1 MKHSAALFAGFAA
14 LAVAGP
20 ASAQQWPW
28 PFGPSQQSYPPYG
41 YDDRPGSITFY
52 EYPNFGGRS
61 VTVQGEQ
68 TNFSRIDFND
78 RARSARAN
86 GSFMICED
94 AEFRGRCERVS
105 GDVRDLNYYGLSGR
119 VSSARVDAYGAGDP
133 YRDPYYG
140 DRPGGGYGQ
149 GYGQGYGSPRREGV
163 EGRTAVFF
171 PTPRVNNSPIAARG
185 QGSADQFCRAAG
197 YGSSLYYSQG
207 ERMRDA
213 VDQDGRRVDAPVLRD
228 VLCRR

>member
-1 MKHSAALFAGFAA
+1 MKRSAALFAGITA
-14 LAVAGP
+14 LAMAGA

-28 PFGPSQQSYPPYG
+28 PFGQTQQSYPPYG
-41 YDDRPGSITFY
+41 YDDRQGSITFY
-52 EYPNFGGRS
+52 EFPNFGGRS
-61 VTVQGEQ
+61 VTVYGEQ

-86 GSFMICED
+86 GSFLICED
-94 AEFRGRCERVS
+94 SEFRGRCERVS

-119 VSSARVDAYGAGDP
+119 VSSARVDAYGANDP

-140 DRPGGGYGQ
+140 DRPGGGYG
-149 GYGQGYGSPRREGV
+149 YGSPGRDGV
-163 EGRTAVFF
+163 QGRTAVFF
-171 PTPRVNNSPIAARG
+171 PEPRVNTSPVAARG

-197 YGSSLYYSQG
+197 HGSALYYSHG
-207 ERMRDA
+207 ERMRNA